1 MEGPGRIKK
10 LFVYIHRKA
19 TEKSRLFDIKM
30 DFPSFFFTPKM
41 ESFVM
46 EILKKKFIKLFLKNC
61 KFEVVDLIS
70 F

>member
-1 MEGPGRIKK
+1 
-10 LFVYIHRKA
+10 
-19 TEKSRLFDIKM
+19 
-30 DFPSFFFTPKM
+30 M

-46 EILKKKFIKLFLKNC
+46 EILKKKFIKLFLKNF

>member
-1 MEGPGRIKK
+1 
-10 LFVYIHRKA
+10 
-19 TEKSRLFDIKM
+19 
-30 DFPSFFFTPKM
+30 M

>member
-1 MEGPGRIKK
+1 
-10 LFVYIHRKA
+10 
-19 TEKSRLFDIKM
+19 
-30 DFPSFFFTPKM
+30 M

-46 EILKKKFIKLFLKNC
+46 EILKKKFIKFFLKNI